1 MFDPLF
7 FGNQWQ
13 SNIEDH
19 LMIEKHH
26 LIEKIDKH
34 WAWYFE
40 CFSSLDIIVNNF
52 FETIVLTIVIK
63 IFPQIVSFI
72 VPLNCFKLIFP
83 KVSPKTVPYSFPQRI
98 PKSELLD

>member
-1 MFDPLF
+1 MFDTLF
-7 FGNQWQ
+7 LGNQWQ

-19 LMIEKHH
+19 LMIETHH

-40 CFSSLDIIVNNF
+40 CFSSLDIIVDKF

-63 IFPQIVSFI
+63 IFPQIISSI
-72 VPLNCFKLIFP
+72 VPQIVP
-83 KVSPKTVPYSFPQRI
+83 WIVSN
-98 PKSELLD
+98 